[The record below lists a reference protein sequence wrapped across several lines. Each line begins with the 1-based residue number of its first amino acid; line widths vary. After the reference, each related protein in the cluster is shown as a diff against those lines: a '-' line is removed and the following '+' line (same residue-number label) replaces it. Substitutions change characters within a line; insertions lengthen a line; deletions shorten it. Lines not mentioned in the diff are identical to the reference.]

1 MTEIIKETGIFII
14 VAEAMVYLSPS
25 EVYAKYIKL
34 IVGMVLVVRLALPVL
49 SLISGEGIPFS
60 LEELPEYVTETENTG
75 RAGREAETVSWQ
87 VQAKTTSQFG
97 KMDRSEMGTLSFE
110 RGSSKTQE
118 NPVQIQMEK
127 EIRQRL
133 ERTDSGAQIREV
145 KFQERE
151 DDSLYL
157 LITVEEPEKSGTV
170 RAEETDDPGKE
181 GRKAWLQ
188 QQRQYFAET
197 LQMEM
202 SDVEVEVSAWG

>member
-75 RAGREAETVSWQ
+75 RTVSWQ